1 MGFFSKK
8 EESLVERTFNVKG
21 MMCPHCEMNVK
32 NKLQGIPGVKEA
44 IASHVLGKVSVKS
57 TPDVSE
63 ELISSTITAAGYT
76 VLSGE

>member
-32 NKLQGIPGVKEA
+32 KSLLAVPGVKEA
-44 IASHVLGKVSVKS
+44 NASHVLGKVSVTS
-57 TPDVSE
+57 APDVTDE
-63 ELISSTITAAGYT
+63 QICSTITAAGYT
-76 VLSGE
+76 VRAE